1 MGYGL
6 YSGEYSFIPRRVPDT
21 PSTAPRNN
29 DPSTT
34 RSVVFIEY
42 DAVLGTG
49 GAEITTYTVYL
60 DDGLDNDNYSPYA
73 NGVALTWNSATAVG
87 GAISLVTGRTYRL
100 KYTATNIAGE
110 GLLSPE
116 VSILIAD
123 EPSAPVNL
131 RRISIQELTAGNIR
145 VQWDVPADEGGNPV
159 IGYVIY
165 LDG

>member
-21 PSTAPRNN
+21 PSLAPRNL
-29 DPSTT
+29 DVSTS
-34 RSVVFIEY
+34 RSIVFIEY

-49 GAEITTYTVYL
+49 GADISTYTVYL
-60 DDGLDNDNYSPYA
+60 DDGLDTDNYVGYA
-73 NGVALTWNSATAVG
+73 NGLALTWDSASAVG
-87 GAISLVTGRTYRL
+87 GPITLVTGRTYRL

-123 EPSAPVNL
+123 EPSAPVDL
-131 RRISIQELTAGNIR
+131 RRISI
-145 VQWDVPADEGGNPV
+145 
-159 IGYVIY
+159 
-165 LDG
+165 